1 MFETESNNNSLGR
14 CTLLISC
21 KAIAIYTIG
30 WHGSGVKGLI
40 ASKKWIGNRVS
51 TLTPQSATE
60 SQNFCGILS
69 FHKLTALISESVG
82 LNVMQSYHKP
92 FCDARAIQLS
102 LGKSWHRFRVA
113 DLLSECK
120 SSVFQPKHPG
130 DKGTEIGWFIDVIM
144 LNYLSRARSPYVV
157 VDQQQLYS
165 SWLAKI
171 YKLDYCCVCQQRTI
185 NFIAA

>member
-1 MFETESNNNSLGR
+1 MKVGWKVRLRRNADWQSLDH
-14 CTLLISC
+14 SDF
-21 KAIAIYTIG
+21 
-30 WHGSGVKGLI
+30 
-40 ASKKWIGNRVS
+40 
-51 TLTPQSATE
+51 TLTPQCATE
-60 SQNFCGILS
+60 SQKLYGILS
-69 FHKLTALISESVG
+69 FHKSAELISESVG

-102 LGKSWHRFRVA
+102 LGKSWHRFCVA
-113 DLLSECK
+113 DPLSECK
-120 SSVFQPKHPG
+120 SSVFQPEHPR
-130 DKGTEIGWFIDVIM
+130 DKRTEIGWFIDVIM